1 MTYLRLM
8 CALHVAM
15 FLSAGGALAQTGDG
29 EFGVQIQCK
38 VMPAKTAI
46 LSTEILQAKCV
57 ISRDV
62 GHFYVGVESG
72 YWNVIGEDRW
82 EIDLKEG
89 EQKEIHFAVKLVTSP
104 ISTVPE
110 RVPLTVRVGTDPFKK
125 AVIGFWGFGT
135 QITILDS
142 QQLTDSALARRN
154 PAWLHDRVYMI
165 QRNRRWNEYL
175 KSNGK
180 KGSVDDYLDFERRE
194 DSIRNQ
200 AKAIIPDSVSTNRKP

>member
-1 MTYLRLM
+1 M
-8 CALHVAM
+8 
-15 FLSAGGALAQTGDG
+15 G
-29 EFGVQIQCK
+29 ERIATDERRIEK
-38 VMPAKTAI
+38 TSAKTAI

-142 QQLTDSALARRN
+142 QQLTVVPQPLPHLQSIFCVQVANPQVSASLQLGPPSVASRTQ
-154 PAWLHDRVYMI
+154 RVPSSK
-165 QRNRRWNEYL
+165 RPSPVE
-175 KSNGK
+175 K
-180 KGSVDDYLDFERRE
+180 
-194 DSIRNQ
+194 
-200 AKAIIPDSVSTNRKP
+200 